1 MDWQNRPVAVL
12 KCDSNYG
19 CFLTFARPEK
29 PMIDKTSAAK
39 IQRYRSQSRRLL
51 DSAFNEMRSG
61 RWMRSEDLLWG
72 SLTQAVK
79 GVALSRG
86 DVIDG
91 DEPVRAYAAR
101 LGQESRDRRI
111 REAFSQLSGFSD
123 TVDRVRESRSRMD
136 YLFLLLDD
144 VSAAIERLWQM
155 VPLENQDAE

>member
-1 MDWQNRPVAVL
+1 MVEQSVGV
-12 KCDSNYG
+12 
-19 CFLTFARPEK
+19 
-29 PMIDKTSAAK
+29 K
-39 IQRYRSQSRRLL
+39 IQRYRSQSLRLL
-51 DSAFNEMRSG
+51 NSAFNEMRSG

-86 DVIDG
+86 DVVEG

-101 LGQESRDRRI
+101 LGHECRDRRI

-144 VSAAIERLWQM
+144 VSAAIERLWEM
-155 VPLENQDAE
+155 VPPENQDAR

>member
-1 MDWQNRPVAVL
+1 MV
-12 KCDSNYG
+12 
-19 CFLTFARPEK
+19 EK
-29 PMIDKTSAAK
+29 SAGVQ
-39 IQRYRSQSRRLL
+39 IQRYRSQSLRLL
-51 DSAFNEMRSG
+51 NSAITEMRSG

-86 DVIDG
+86 DVIEG

-101 LGQESRDRRI
+101 LGQECRDRRI

-144 VSAAIERLWQM
+144 VGAAIERLWEM
-155 VPLENQDAE
+155 VPPENQDAR

>member
-1 MDWQNRPVAVL
+1 MI
-12 KCDSNYG
+12 KCDTDYSY
-19 CFLTFARPEK
+19 FVPFDRPEK
-29 PMIDKTSAAK
+29 PMIDKASAAK

-86 DVIDG
+86 DVIEG
-91 DEPVRAYAAR
+91 DDSVQAYATR
-101 LGQESRDRRI
+101 LGQETRDRRI

-144 VSAAIERLWQM
+144 VSAAIERLWEM
-155 VPLENQDAE
+155 VPLENQDAK

>member
-1 MDWQNRPVAVL
+1 MV
-12 KCDSNYG
+12 
-19 CFLTFARPEK
+19 EK
-29 PMIDKTSAAK
+29 SAGVQ
-39 IQRYRSQSRRLL
+39 IQRYRRQSLRLL
-51 DSAFNEMRSG
+51 NSAITEMRSG

-86 DVIDG
+86 DVIEG

-101 LGQESRDRRI
+101 LGQEYRDRRI

-144 VSAAIERLWQM
+144 VGAAIERLWEM
-155 VPLENQDAE
+155 VPPENQNAR